1 MSWEHYIDNQ
11 FELTDSDF
19 QEYFRFKYRGGYY
32 VQMKREVCR
41 YMIEKGYTTLR
52 IAELL
57 YGNKERHDAVCHH
70 LHHSKHFHKRQLVQD
85 SWREWIK
92 DGLYPISSEVGKYGN
107 NERVF
112 YQMDFKL
119 IHRSELTIK

>member
-1 MSWEHYIDNQ
+1 MSWDWYIDNRID
-11 FELTDSDF
+11 LTDDEIA
-19 QEYFRFKYRGGYY
+19 EYFRYKYRGGYY
-32 VQMKREVCR
+32 VEMKRQICKILR
-41 YMIEKGYTTLR
+41 AKGYTTSH
-52 IAELL
+52 IGVML
-57 YGNKERHDAVCHH
+57 YGSPDRHDAVIHH
-70 LHHSKHFHKRQLVQD
+70 MKSKPFHKATEVQIN
-85 SWREWIK
+85 WRSWIK

>member
-32 VQMKREVCR
+32 VQMKREVSI
-41 YMIEKGYTTLR
+41 MLR
-52 IAELL
+52 SKNYSLQKIATIV
-57 YGNKERHDAVCHH
+57 YGNPDRHDAVIYHMT
-70 LHHSKHFHKRQLVQD
+70 KGKDFHAQEIVKK